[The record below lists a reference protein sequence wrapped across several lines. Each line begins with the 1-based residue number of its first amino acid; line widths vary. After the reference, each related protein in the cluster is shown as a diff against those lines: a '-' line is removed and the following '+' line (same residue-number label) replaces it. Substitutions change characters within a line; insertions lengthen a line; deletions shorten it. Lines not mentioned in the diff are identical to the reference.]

1 MTTVLIADDH
11 PAIRSALKKLLRQ
24 RDIKVIE
31 TGRGADVVSMAER
44 SRPDLVVLDLEM
56 EPGWSAGETVKQL
69 KALGLHVAVFTGHS
83 EYKYVQSMLDLH
95 VDGYL
100 LKDDS
105 MEIILIELIEILGGE
120 RRYSSKLTK
129 IVFED
134 GDKWTAALLVLQVAA
149 DDLTVREIARD
160 MHVSERTV
168 RGYLSAAR
176 EVIDAET
183 RCGAVAKALRKG
195 LIV

>member
-11 PAIRSALKKLLRQ
+11 PAIRSALKKLLLQ
-24 RDIKVIE
+24 RDVKVIE
-31 TGRGADVVSMAER
+31 AGRGADVVSMAEH

-56 EPGWSAGETVKQL
+56 EPGWSAGESVKRL
-69 KALGLHVAVFTGHS
+69 KALGLRVAVFTGHS

-100 LKDDS
+100 LKSDS
-105 MEIILIELIEILGGE
+105 MEIILIELIEILGGG

-168 RGYLSAAR
+168 RGYLSAAQETVKAR
-176 EVIDAET
+176 T

-195 LIV
+195 LII